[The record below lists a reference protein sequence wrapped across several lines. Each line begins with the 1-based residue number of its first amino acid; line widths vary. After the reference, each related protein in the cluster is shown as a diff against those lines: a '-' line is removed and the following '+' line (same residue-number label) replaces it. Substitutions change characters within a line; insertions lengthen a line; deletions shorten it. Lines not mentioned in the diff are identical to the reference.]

1 MTFEVCNSKYPSADF
16 GPDAYVRFGEAW
28 RWRMAGFAIMA
39 ASTALS
45 TTLYWKLG
53 IFIVS

>member
-16 GPDAYVRFGEAW
+16 GPDAYGRFGEAW
-28 RWRMAGFAIMA
+28 RWRMAGLAIMA

-53 IFIVS
+53 LFIVS